1 MACRRRLA
9 DCFHADGG
17 SCAVQYERHVD
28 MRPQYFLGHAQ
39 PQPEQTTA
47 QKAAA
52 KSVTTDNGSGS
63 VGAVDGLKDVVVSHP
78 PDNHWRLLQAPHG
91 LQVSTAAPV
100 LPTC

>member
-63 VGAVDGLKDVVVSHP
+63 VGAVDGLKDVVVST
-78 PDNHWRLLQAPHG
+78 RLTTTG
-91 LQVSTAAPV
+91 DSCK
-100 LPTC
+100 LPMVYK